1 MSLNHRG
8 SSTCVRCCAV
18 LQELCDLLS
27 GLLHHDSAARM
38 RVEDVMGADW
48 FDGFD
53 WQGLRDK
60 TLAPP
65 ALEAVALP
73 FLG

>member
-1 MSLNHRG
+1 LS
-8 SSTCVRCCAV
+8 C
-18 LQELCDLLS
+18 LQELRDLLS

-38 RVEDVMGADW
+38 RIEDVMDADW

-65 ALEAVALP
+65 ALEMPAPHVLE
-73 FLG
+73 

>member
-1 MSLNHRG
+1 
-8 SSTCVRCCAV
+8 
-18 LQELCDLLS
+18 LLS

-38 RVEDVMGADW
+38 RIEDVMGAAW

-65 ALEAVALP
+65 ALEM
-73 FLG
+73 

>member
-1 MSLNHRG
+1 VVFVVPL
-8 SSTCVRCCAV
+8 C

-38 RVEDVMGADW
+38 CIEDVMDADW
-48 FDGFD
+48 FNGFD

-65 ALEAVALP
+65 ALEAIAPPPLV
-73 FLG
+73 